1 MTHGRYEIEDARVTQ
16 LYRLWPLALALWCA
30 IAGWYA
36 RGWLEDSRA
45 LEAARVAI
53 QERDALQKQADAEA
67 AEYERQIQ
75 EVAVRADNADVALR
89 RLRQAIIS
97 HTGSDTGTARS
108 GNGGSVVGTVLGD
121 CAAEYRRMA
130 REAEQLRARLVTL
143 QNWAR
148 SIKP

>member
-1 MTHGRYEIEDARVTQ
+1 MTQ
-16 LYRLWPLALALWCA
+16 MYRLWPVALAIFCLA
-30 IAGWYA
+30 TGWEV

-53 QERDALQKQADAEA
+53 QERDELQRQADAEA
-67 AEYERQIQ
+67 AKYEERIQ
-75 EVAVRADNADVALR
+75 EVAARADNADVALR
-89 RLRQAIIS
+89 RLRQAIIA
-97 HTGSDTGTARS
+97 HDGQYPGAARS
-108 GNGGSVVGTVLGD
+108 GDGASVVGTVLGD

>member
-1 MTHGRYEIEDARVTQ
+1 MIQ
-16 LYRLWPLALALWCA
+16 LYRLWPVVLAIVCVL
-30 IAGWYA
+30 AGWEA

-53 QERDALQKQADAEA
+53 QERDALQKQADEEA
-67 AEYERQIQ
+67 AKYEERIQ

-89 RLRQAIIS
+89 RLRQAIIAHDGQYS
-97 HTGSDTGTARS
+97 GTAR
-108 GNGGSVVGTVLGD
+108 GGDGGSVVGTVLGD